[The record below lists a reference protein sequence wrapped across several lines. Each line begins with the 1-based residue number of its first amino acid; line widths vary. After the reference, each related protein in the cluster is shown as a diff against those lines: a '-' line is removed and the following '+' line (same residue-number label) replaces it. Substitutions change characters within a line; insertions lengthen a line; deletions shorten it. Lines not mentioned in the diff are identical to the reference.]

1 MADAVRKLSV
11 RLSVDNAQRAKAELR
26 EVGESGH
33 RSLQQIVTGAS
44 AASAALRLLG
54 PVIAGLGVSALAAT
68 AKRALDTAGG
78 LGELAEQLG
87 VSTDA
92 LQAYQFAAGQAGV
105 SSEQLEA
112 GLSKLTRAIGE
123 AADGNAQA
131 IDAFTRLGIGV
142 LDAGGNVRSTEAV
155 LADIADAIAK
165 VENPAER
172 ARIAFE
178 FLGRSGQR
186 MVPLLAG
193 GRDALREMEE
203 QARRTGQVL
212 DAELIKQAD
221 EASDALGAMAA
232 QAQRL
237 FQRLV
242 AFAAPTVMA
251 GLREINRLLGNESAG
266 ERTAGIDRQI
276 AQLTEGLE
284 RPGVTAQQRENV
296 QAIIDDLRQERA
308 AIAAAA
314 RGPAAVAPDPA
325 RGTRNPRPRQTG
337 SGAAERPDP
346 GALERRLN
354 ELAQAEGVIRVTNE
368 QLAEGQ
374 RIFEQTRTPA
384 ELYAQTVAR
393 LGELLRTGATD
404 QDTYNRAID
413 EANATLASA
422 TRETDDLAEA
432 AQQLGLTFS
441 SAFEDAILRGAR
453 LRDLLQG
460 IAQDIARI
468 IVRQTITQ
476 PLAGGITGLISQA
489 GSLLGSLF
497 TGGPTAAPDKVV
509 NLNGGF
515 KAEGGP
521 VSRGMNYVVGEQGP
535 ELFVPSAAGTIVP
548 AGRFGGGGPVVNQ
561 SYTIDARG
569 ADAGSEARLRAL
581 VPQIIA
587 AARDGTLDAIR
598 RGGYAFRTARG

>member
-33 RSLQQIVTGAS
+33 RSLQQIVSGAS

-54 PVIAGLGVSALAAT
+54 PVIAGLGVGALAAT

-105 SSEQLEA
+105 SSEQLEG

-142 LDAGGNVRSTEAV
+142 LDAAGNVRGTEAV
-155 LADIADAIAK
+155 LADISDAIAK

-242 AFAAPTVMA
+242 AFAAPTVTA

-266 ERTAGIDRQI
+266 ERTSGIDRQI

-308 AIAAAA
+308 AVEAAA
-314 RGPAAVAPDPA
+314 RGTAAVAPDPA
-325 RGTRNPRPRQTG
+325 RGTRNPRPRQSG
-337 SGAAERPDP
+337 GAAERPDP

-354 ELAQAEGVIRVTNE
+354 ELAEAAGVIRVTNE

-374 RIFEQTRTPA
+374 RILEQTRTPA
-384 ELYAQTVAR
+384 ERYAQTVAR

-476 PLAGGITGLISQA
+476 PLAGGITSLISQA
-489 GSLLGSLF
+489 GSLLGGLF
-497 TGGPTAAPDKVV
+497 TGGPTPAPGKVV

-521 VSRGMNYVVGEQGP
+521 VSRGLNYVVGEQGP

-561 SYTIDARG
+561 TFTIDARG